1 LKNSDKERVTGD
13 RLKPCSYSKLI
24 TYHLVAALES
34 HQITRRA
41 ERDARGADCFKRS
54 SDYLSEGDKTN
65 MPVKKYLKESI
76 KLGDKEL
83 TVETGRVAKQADGS
97 VVIRYGDT
105 MLLVAAVG
113 APHTREGIDFFPL
126 TVEYREANYAAGRIP
141 GNYFRREGRPTEK
154 ETLTSRLIDRPCR
167 PLFTEGYKNETQV
180 IASVISADPDN
191 NPDVIAITGASCALY
206 LSDIPFPN
214 PIAGVR
220 VGLIDGRYIINPTY
234 DETRESRL
242 NLIVAGTEEAIVMV
256 EAGASEVSE
265 EIMVEALMLAHKEIN
280 RLCRWQRELYKALDI
295 QKRAVEAP
303 ALNEEMLGEIERNY
317 SDRLRASLDTTQQEK
332 RASYAAVDALKKE
345 VVDSYPEDQ
354 PEKRQMAKKI
364 FDHLKETIF
373 RDDILNKRRRPDG
386 RRFSEIRPITCE
398 VGWLPRVHGSA
409 LFTRGETQALVTTTL
424 GTKDDEQFM
433 DDLEKGEVKRRFLL
447 HYNFPHYSVGEVGRF
462 GSSSRREIGHGALA
476 RRSIEGVLP
485 DESQFP
491 YTIRIVSDIT
501 ESNGS
506 SSMASICGGILS
518 LMDAGVPLKA
528 PVAGVAMGLVME
540 GNKYAILSDI
550 AGAEDHYGDMDFK
563 VAGTREGITAL
574 QMDIKISGINASIL
588 AEALEQAKKGRL
600 HILDAMEKTIAEP
613 REDIAPYAPR
623 IIQIKINPDKIR
635 EVIGP
640 GGKIIRA
647 LVEETGAKI
656 DVEDDG
662 TISIASADGAAAQAA
677 IDRIRG
683 ITAEAEIGQ
692 TYLGTVSRIVDFGA
706 FVEIFPGTDGLLH
719 ISEIADRRVKDVR
732 DELKEGQQIMVKC
745 IGKEGNKIKL
755 SRKAILRDEQ
765 QKAEAAGAGDGE

>member
-1 LKNSDKERVTGD
+1 
-13 RLKPCSYSKLI
+13 
-24 TYHLVAALES
+24 
-34 HQITRRA
+34 
-41 ERDARGADCFKRS
+41 
-54 SDYLSEGDKTN
+54 
-65 MPVKKYLKESI
+65 
-76 KLGDKEL
+76 
-83 TVETGRVAKQADGS
+83 
-97 VVIRYGDT
+97 
-105 MLLVAAVG
+105 
-113 APHTREGIDFFPL
+113 EGIDFFPL
-126 TVEYREANYAAGRIP
+126 TVEYRESNYAAGRIP
-141 GNYFRREGRPTEK
+141 GNYFRREGRPNEK
-154 ETLTSRLIDRPCR
+154 ETITARLIDRPCR
-167 PLFTEGYKNETQV
+167 PLFTEGFRNETQV
-180 IASVISADPDN
+180 IATVISADPDN
-191 NPDVIAITGASCALY
+191 DPDVIAITGASCALY
-206 LSDIPFPN
+206 LSDIPFPT

-220 VGLIDGRYIINPTY
+220 IGLIEGRYVINPTY
-234 DETRESRL
+234 DEVRESRL
-242 NLIVAGTEEAIVMV
+242 NLIVAGTEEAIIMV
-256 EAGASEVSE
+256 EAGAQEVSE

-280 RLCRWQRELYKALDI
+280 RLCRWQKELYKALEI
-295 QKRAVEAP
+295 EKRPFEPP
-303 ALNEEMLGEIERNY
+303 ALDEEMLGEVERNY
-317 SDRLRASLDTTQQEK
+317 SERLREALNTEAQGKQ
-332 RASYAAVDALKKE
+332 ASYAAVDALKKE
-345 VVDSYPEDQ
+345 IVETHPEDQ
-354 PEKRQMAKKI
+354 PERRQMAKKV
-364 FDHLKETIF
+364 FDHLKEKIF

-386 RRFSEIRPITCE
+386 RRFSEIRPIDCE
-398 VGWLPRVHGSA
+398 VGWLPRAHGSA

-433 DDLEKGEVKRRFLL
+433 DDLEKGEIKRRFLL

-476 RRSIEGVLP
+476 RRSIEPMLP
-485 DESQFP
+485 EESEFP

-506 SSMASICGGILS
+506 SSMASVCGGTLS
-518 LMDAGVPLKA
+518 LMDAGVPLKR

-563 VAGTREGITAL
+563 VAGTREGITSL
-574 QMDIKISGINASIL
+574 QMDIKIAGINAQIMV
-588 AEALEQAKKGRL
+588 EALEQARKGRL
-600 HILDAMEKTIAEP
+600 HILGVMEKTIAEP

-635 EVIGP
+635 DVIGP
-640 GGKIIRA
+640 GGKIIRSI
-647 LVEETGAKI
+647 VEETGAKI

-662 TISIASADGAAAQAA
+662 TVSIASADGAAAQAA

-683 ITAEAEIGQ
+683 LTAEAEIGQ

-755 SRKAILRDEQ
+755 SRKAVLRDEKQ
-765 QKAEAAGAGDGE
+765 RAEAAGGAEGD

>member
-1 LKNSDKERVTGD
+1 
-13 RLKPCSYSKLI
+13 
-24 TYHLVAALES
+24 
-34 HQITRRA
+34 
-41 ERDARGADCFKRS
+41 
-54 SDYLSEGDKTN
+54 
-65 MPVKKYLKESI
+65 MPVRKYLKESI
-76 KLGDKEL
+76 KLGDNEL

-105 MLLVAAVG
+105 MLLVAAVASQ
-113 APHTREGIDFFPL
+113 APREGIDFFPL
-126 TVEYREANYAAGRIP
+126 TVEYRESNYAAGRIP
-141 GNYFRREGRPTEK
+141 GNYFRREGRPNEK

-167 PLFTEGYKNETQV
+167 PLFTEGFRNETQV
-180 IASVISADPDN
+180 IATVISADPDN

-220 VGLIDGRYIINPTY
+220 IGLIEGRYIINPTY
-234 DETRESRL
+234 DEVRESRL
-242 NLIVAGTEEAIVMV
+242 NLIVAGTEEALVMV

-265 EIMVEALMLAHKEIN
+265 EIMVEALMFAHKEIN

-295 QKRAVEAP
+295 QKREVVPP

-317 SDRLRASLDTTQQEK
+317 SERLRSALDTTQQEK

-345 VVDSYPEDQ
+345 VVESYPEDQ
-354 PEKRQMAKKI
+354 LEQRQMAKKI

-373 RDDILNKRRRPDG
+373 RDDILNNRRRPDG

-433 DDLEKGEVKRRFLL
+433 DDIEKGEIKRRFLL

-462 GSSSRREIGHGALA
+462 GSSSRREIGHGVLA
-476 RRSIEGVLP
+476 RRAIEPVLP
-485 DESQFP
+485 EESQFP

-506 SSMASICGGILS
+506 SSMASICGGVLS

-540 GNKYAILSDI
+540 GNKYAILTDI

-574 QMDIKISGINASIL
+574 QMDIKIGGINAQIM

-600 HILDAMEKTIAEP
+600 HILGVMEKTISEP

-623 IIQIKINPDKIR
+623 IVQIKINPDKIR
-635 EVIGP
+635 DIIGP

-647 LVEETGAKI
+647 MVEETGAKI

-662 TISIASADGAAAQAA
+662 TVSIASADGAAAQAA

-683 ITAEAEIGQ
+683 LTAEAEIGQ
-692 TYLGTVSRIVDFGA
+692 SYLGTVSRIVDFGA

-755 SRKAILRDEQ
+755 SRKAILRDEK
-765 QKAEAAGAGDGE
+765 QKAEAAGGGESE